1 MNQIK
6 YNIKETNEFK
16 PNSSIFNLN
25 DTSLFGSI
33 KLEQYSNT
41 SLLKSRIL
49 TDRQQCSELINLC
62 GFSPKDKWTIL
73 YRGTRDVFGSDDF
86 HSRCDGHSDTL
97 TILKANGSSYIF
109 GGFTSVD
116 WASPARGKW

>member
-62 GFSPKDKWTIL
+62 EFSIL
-73 YRGTRDVFGSDDF
+73 TKRQMDYS
-86 HSRCDGHSDTL
+86 L
-97 TILKANGSSYIF
+97 
-109 GGFTSVD
+109 
-116 WASPARGKW
+116 